1 VKGHSLTLS
10 VGRGYTKCELRFG
23 CVQGGMLE
31 AANWSA
37 RHDLAHGRCS
47 NGCSPTVLRAITTS
61 TCACACTHT
70 CAGTPHR
77 TFQIASDHI
86 TSVRRGSPN
95 RRATAQSIDC
105 SDAMKRRTATRAA
118 VFGGYGLWVRFS
130 VKHNIRRKRCQMVT
144 RTTSV
149 HDATHMWRLP
159 MVNLN
164 C

>member
-1 VKGHSLTLS
+1 VKGHSLTQWAEGEMRLRL
-10 VGRGYTKCELRFG
+10 VRTGRNARGGELERTARPRTRTL
-23 CVQGGMLE
+23 QQWML
-31 AANWSA
+31 AN
-37 RHDLAHGRCS
+37 
-47 NGCSPTVLRAITTS
+47 LRTITTS
-61 TCACACTHT
+61 TCACTCTHT